1 MILET
6 RLIEIFDIFISG
18 TEASTLRNAS
28 GDEFMTKIFFAC
40 DAHGSVPVLRK
51 MVKVHETYNCD
62 IVMMC
67 GDLTGKAVVP
77 IVEEKPGLWWSAPWG
92 KRETYKSQEAVDQ
105 IKKTYEK
112 RGFYWFLT
120 TPTELADLE
129 KNRDKVNELFL
140 KLMLDRMQDWVRLI
154 EETVPS
160 DVRVIVSPGNDDSFA
175 IDDIIRASS
184 RIVYPIG
191 TAVNLDG
198 DHSMVSCEWVNSTPW
213 KTPRECPDEELKLKL
228 QVEFDRVG
236 SRENLICNFHAPPYG
251 TQIDLAPKIDEKLRV
266 KVRFGR
272 PDMVPVGSRSVRE
285 LFEKYQPLLGLHG
298 HIHESA
304 GVEYIGRTLCI
315 NPGSAYMQGMVNAF
329 VMDLPK
335 KQGDKV
341 EVLNVSA

>member
-1 MILET
+1 VT
-6 RLIEIFDIFISG
+6 R
-18 TEASTLRNAS
+18 
-28 GDEFMTKIFFAC
+28 IFFAC
-40 DAHGSVPVLRK
+40 DAHGSVPVFRK
-51 MVKVHETYNCD
+51 MVRVHETYNCD
-62 IVMMC
+62 TVMMC

-92 KRETYKSQEAVDQ
+92 KKETYKSQDAVDQ

-129 KNRDKVNELFL
+129 ANPDKISELFV
-140 KLMLDRMQDWVRLI
+140 KLMLDRMREWVRLI
-154 EETVPS
+154 EESIPP
-160 DVRVIVSPGNDDSFA
+160 DVTVIVSPGNDDSSA
-175 IDDIIRASS
+175 IDDVIKASS
-184 RIVYPIG
+184 RIIYPMG
-191 TAVNLDG
+191 TEVDLDE
-198 DHSMVSCEWVNSTPW
+198 DHSMISCEWVNSTPW

-228 QVEFDRVG
+228 QVEFDRV
-236 SRENLICNFHAPPYG
+236 ENYTNLLCNFHAPPYG
-251 TQIDLAPKIDEKLRV
+251 TQIDLAPKVDEKLRV

-304 GVEYIGRTLCI
+304 GVEYIGRTLSV
-315 NPGSAYMQGMVNAF
+315 NPGSAYMQGMLNAF
-329 VMDLPK
+329 VIDLPK
-335 KQGDKV
+335 KLGDKV